1 MDFDSLGYFS
11 LLNVKVAI
19 DKSHITNIKFN
30 KYFICVT
37 FYSRVVI
44 EQEDFL
50 PQTVSVI

>member
-1 MDFDSLGYFS
+1 MDFDSLGYFA

-19 DKSHITNIKFN
+19 DKSHITNIKIN

-37 FYSRVVI
+37 FYSRVVT